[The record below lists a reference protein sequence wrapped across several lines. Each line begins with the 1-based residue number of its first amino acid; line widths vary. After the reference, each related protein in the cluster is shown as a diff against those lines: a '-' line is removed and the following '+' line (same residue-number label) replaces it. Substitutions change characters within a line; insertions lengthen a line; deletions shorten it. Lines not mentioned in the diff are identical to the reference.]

1 MSGMWETCDGRE
13 VWLEPTDV
21 TVCVIDL
28 AAILAQETMETEL
41 PSNQVTQNKKND
53 LEEGI
58 MNTVYEK
65 RIQW

>member
-1 MSGMWETCDGRE
+1 MKIHRGNTEVNSRE
-13 VWLEPTDV
+13 CR
-21 TVCVIDL
+21 TVVRTGEDL

>member
-1 MSGMWETCDGRE
+1 M
-13 VWLEPTDV
+13 
-21 TVCVIDL
+21 
-28 AAILAQETMETEL
+28 LAQETTETEL

-58 MNTVYEK
+58 MNTAYEK